1 LGFDPDWEPTQVDP
15 NLMGDRDAVLNLRI
29 EGGLLSGSELLEE
42 LTKLVVAQQAQIKS
56 LTEKVETLTSKGS
69 KKS

>member
-1 LGFDPDWEPTQVDP
+1 
-15 NLMGDRDAVLNLRI
+15 MGDRDAVLNLRI